1 MESIRPDFAADMRL
15 EGLFHQANIDLT
27 IGKTNDG
34 STQGLVRRNNI
45 VNKDL
50 ESGGFGQG
58 VSRFHV
64 NGQSS
69 SKVPCQVQ
77 GSEGTRKLR
86 RNIDL
91 VRVLCRQGM
100 RSRTNTWAT
109 ESVMHQCCANQGD
122 DQSASSSGKKVC
134 CAIKVL

>member
-1 MESIRPDFAADMRL
+1 MESSRRDFAADMRL
-15 EGLFHQANIDLT
+15 EGVFHQANIDLT
-27 IGKTNDG
+27 IGNTNDR
-34 STQGLVRRNNI
+34 STHGLVRRNNI

-58 VSRFHV
+58 VSRFHAI
-64 NGQSS
+64 GQSS

-77 GSEGTRKLR
+77 GSEGTQKLR

-91 VRVLCRQGM
+91 VKVLCRQGM

-109 ESVMHQCCANQGD
+109 EWVMHQCCAN
-122 DQSASSSGKKVC
+122 
-134 CAIKVL
+134 